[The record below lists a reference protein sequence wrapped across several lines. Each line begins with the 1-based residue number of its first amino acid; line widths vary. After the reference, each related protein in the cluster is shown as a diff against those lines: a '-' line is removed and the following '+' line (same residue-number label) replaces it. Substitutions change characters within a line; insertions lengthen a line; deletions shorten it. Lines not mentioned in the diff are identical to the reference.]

1 MGINW
6 YISKYEFW
14 NVIVDAIKLIF
25 KSQNAII
32 KLAFIII
39 KSYKIFI
46 FKFWIRFELGLGKV

>member
-32 KLAFIII
+32 KLAFLII

-46 FKFWIRFELGLGKV
+46 FKLSFF